1 MIQVKVRL
9 GIDGI
14 TSYRSQGHAG
24 NQPGNGLVV
33 CNGLSTMEYQ
43 FLYATK
49 TLCPKWAKSGANF
62 EIGKGKFHL
71 NLNKLPEG
79 EEIQIYRTLSK
90 SLIIGLE
97 MLEKHHSHEINVIMD

>member
-14 TSYRSQGHAG
+14 TSYRSQGHAR
-24 NQPGNGLVV
+24 NQSGNGLVV

-49 TLCPKWAKSGANF
+49 TLCPKWSKSDVSF
-62 EIGKGKFHL
+62 EIERGKFNL
-71 NLNKLPEG
+71 SLNKLPEG

-90 SLIIGLE
+90 SLVIGLE
-97 MLEKHHSHEINVIMD
+97 MLKKHHSHEINVIID